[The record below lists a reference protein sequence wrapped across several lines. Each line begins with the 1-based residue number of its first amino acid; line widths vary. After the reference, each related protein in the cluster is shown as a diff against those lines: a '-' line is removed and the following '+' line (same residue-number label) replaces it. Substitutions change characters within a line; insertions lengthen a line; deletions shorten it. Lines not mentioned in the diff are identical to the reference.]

1 MLGEIQVNVPKS
13 SLHLFTYSFI
23 VPGNE
28 AAVSSPA
35 DIGNKKNV
43 QVIMWQNK

>member
-1 MLGEIQVNVPKS
+1 MYLKAPCIYLS
-13 SLHLFTYSFI
+13 YSFI

-35 DIGNKKNV
+35 NIGNNTKNV
-43 QVIMWQNK
+43 QVIM

>member
-1 MLGEIQVNVPKS
+1 MLEEVQVNVPKS
-13 SLHLFTYSFI
+13 SLHLLICSFI

-35 DIGNKKNV
+35 NKGNN
-43 QVIMWQNK
+43 M